1 MFSLQ
6 ACAVV
11 DGSTIILADLK
22 DGVQRTL
29 QGHSSPVYSVS
40 WSPDG
45 RSIVSGSHDNSIKV
59 WDVSRGTCTAT
70 LTGHSGYVWS
80 VS

>member
-45 RSIVSGSHDNSIKV
+45 RSIVSGSHDKSIKV